1 MFESDNIQ
9 KELESIS
16 PIVKFGLSGNLYSV
30 PEDYFEVVTL
40 KILSKLSTSTLN
52 EVPDGYF
59 NSFADSVLAKVKS
72 ETDLTASEELLT
84 LSPFLSRIDKQN
96 IFAIPSDYFKELS
109 VSIPEEIKPAKVVRM
124 KPFYKYA
131 VAAVATGLLGL
142 GIFNNL
148 NQSKQKD
155 LLNSDVYKTAYQI
168 LDNKNFDDI
177 LESVPVDEA
186 TAYLT
191 AYGQDVNSALAAL
204 SAEDYQ
210 LDNPDEL
217 FLNENEL
224 DEFLKV
230 NNIKAIN

>member
-9 KELESIS
+9 KELEIIS
-16 PIVKFGLSGNLYSV
+16 SVLKVGLSGKAYTV
-30 PEDYFEVVTL
+30 PEDYFESLTL
-40 KILSKLSTSTLN
+40 NILSKISNSSM
-52 EVPDGYF
+52 EVPEGYF
-59 NSFADSVLAKVKS
+59 NSFADSVLARVKS
-72 ETDLTASEELLT
+72 ETDISVSEELLS
-84 LSPFLSRIDKQN
+84 LSPFLSGLNKKN
-96 IFAIPSDYFKELS
+96 IYSIPSDYFDNFKI
-109 VSIPEEIKPAKVVRM
+109 SIVQEIKPAKVVKM

-148 NQSKQKD
+148 NKSKHNN

-168 LDNKNFDDI
+168 LDNKSFDDI
-177 LESVPVDEA
+177 LESVPADDA

-191 AYGQDVNSALAAL
+191 EYGQDVNSAVAAL

-210 LDNPDEL
+210 LDSPDEL
-217 FLNENEL
+217 FINDNEL

-230 NNIKAIN
+230 NNIKSIN